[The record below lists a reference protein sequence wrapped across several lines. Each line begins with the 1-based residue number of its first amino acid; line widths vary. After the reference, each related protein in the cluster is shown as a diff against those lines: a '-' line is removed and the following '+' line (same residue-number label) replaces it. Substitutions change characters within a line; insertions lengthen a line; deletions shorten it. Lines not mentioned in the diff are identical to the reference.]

1 VRHDAIWNIIFAYSM
16 ANMPSFFHGTYAMY
30 SAIKRAGEK
39 RCFNLKE
46 EILWCSFK
54 SKSR

>member
-1 VRHDAIWNIIFAYSM
+1 M

-30 SAIKRAGEK
+30 SVIKKAEEK
-39 RCFNLKE
+39 RSFNLKE

>member
-1 VRHDAIWNIIFAYSM
+1 M
-16 ANMPSFFHGTYAMY
+16 ANMPAFFHGTYAMY

>member
-16 ANMPSFFHGTYAMY
+16 ANMPSFFHGTNTMY
-30 SAIKRAGEK
+30 SAIKKAEEK

-46 EILWCSFK
+46 EILWSSFK

>member
-1 VRHDAIWNIIFAYSM
+1 M
-16 ANMPSFFHGTYAMY
+16 ANMPSFFHGTNAMY
-30 SAIKRAGEK
+30 SAIKKAEEK

-46 EILWCSFK
+46 EILWSSFK